1 MITSIKN
8 WKCFLL
14 EKLINEAAYSID
26 DVIDNELILAKN
38 QTTKDIELILYNIKT
53 KEVIGFI
60 KADKA
65 DNKTFEIAKS
75 ASEKGYGPLMYDLL
89 MMSINPYTLKPSNT
103 ITDAALMLYKY
114 YNTKRNDVSKV
125 PIKESEIVYNH
136 TYRNNDKEDYIKKDK
151 ETLDII
157 NTRYSLLPNEQFN
170 NLVQLSDSL
179 IKDNKLN
186 RKSLFKR
193 GLDYF
198 WNKYELPLNI

>member
-1 MITSIKN
+1 MITSIKK

-26 DVIDNELILAKN
+26 DVLTNEIILAKN
-38 QTTKDIELILYNIKT
+38 QTTKDVELILYNIKT
-53 KEVIGFI
+53 KSVIGFI
-60 KADKA
+60 KADKV

-75 ASEKGYGPLMYDLL
+75 AAEKGYGPLMYDLL

-103 ITDAALMLYKY
+103 IKEAALMLYKY
-114 YNTKRNDVSKV
+114 YNAKRNDVTKV
-125 PIKESEIVYNH
+125 PIKESELIYNH
-136 TYRNNDKEDYIKKDK
+136 TYRNDDSEDYIKSDSD
-151 ETLDII
+151 TLEII
-157 NTRYSLLPNEQFN
+157 NTRYSLVPNEQFN

-186 RKSLFKR
+186 RRNLFKQ

-198 WNKYELPLNI
+198 WQKYELPLNI

>member
-1 MITSIKN
+1 M
-8 WKCFLL
+8 FLL

-75 ASEKGYGPLMYDLL
+75 ASEKGYGPLMYGPLMYDLL

-114 YNTKRNDVSKV
+114 YNTKRNDVYKV
-125 PIKESEIVYNH
+125 SIKESDIVYNH

-151 ETLDII
+151 ETLNII

-186 RKSLFKR
+186 RKSLFKQ